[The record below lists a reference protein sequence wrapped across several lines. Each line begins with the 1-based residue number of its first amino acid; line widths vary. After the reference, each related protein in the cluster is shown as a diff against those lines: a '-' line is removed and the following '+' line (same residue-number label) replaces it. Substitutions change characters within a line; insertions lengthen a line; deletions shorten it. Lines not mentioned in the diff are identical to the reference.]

1 MKGFE
6 GLYKSKKKI
15 NKNTHP
21 SKKQIFNKAFQL
33 HQQGNILEAAKYYQ
47 LLIDKDSTDERVF
60 SNFGAILKDLGNLK
74 EAEISY
80 RKAISLNPDFAMA
93 HSNLG
98 IILKDLGNLKEAE
111 ISYRKAISL
120 NPDFANAYYNLGNIL
135 KDLGNLKE
143 AEISYRKAISL
154 NPDFAVAYLNLGIV
168 LKDIGNIKE
177 GFDSFLK
184 VIELEPTFAEIY
196 PLITR
201 FLKDSDLSKLNKPK
215 LKKILSIILGRND
228 VSHKEL
234 FKAFKFIYVEQLLN
248 NCEALNLDFYKIESI
263 LNEKLFINALKKII
277 FTDLKLEAFL
287 SKLRRQICDIIS
299 KNKETI
305 NYSKLNFIIGLGQQ
319 CFLNEYIYSITK
331 DEYKSINSIIN
342 RCIDGELNEINISI
356 LSCYYPLYKLLD
368 QIPSLKFFTSLNP
381 SFNEL
386 IELQI
391 IEPLKEIELS
401 KKIKKLGTI
410 NNAISLKVRTQYE
423 ENPYPR
429 WRYNS
434 YSKNQKISIIQ
445 RINDDIKPN
454 YISPSLDNEKLKVLI
469 AGCGTG
475 NQILQ
480 TQRYKNAQIT
490 AIDLSLTSLAYAQRK
505 INELR
510 LVNVEL
516 IQMDILEIGLLKE
529 KFDVIECGGVLHH
542 MDDPSAGLKSLLGVL
557 KENCFLKLALYSELA
572 RQDIVKARNYIKRKK
587 LQTNANNILNF
598 RNKIISG
605 ELSDLDSLKLFEDF
619 YSLSEFRDLCF
630 HTQEHRF
637 TIQQLQNILNSNK
650 LQFLGFSLP
659 KKLKSSY
666 KNYFPEDNQQTNL
679 KNWSSFE
686 EKNPRTFVSMYQF
699 WVSNIKN
706 E

>member
-1 MKGFE
+1 M
-6 GLYKSKKKI
+6 
-15 NKNTHP
+15 
-21 SKKQIFNKAFQL
+21 
-33 HQQGNILEAAKYYQ
+33 
-47 LLIDKDSTDERVF
+47 
-60 SNFGAILKDLGNLK
+60 
-74 EAEISY
+74 
-80 RKAISLNPDFAMA
+80 
-93 HSNLG
+93 
-98 IILKDLGNLKEAE
+98 
-111 ISYRKAISL
+111 
-120 NPDFANAYYNLGNIL
+120 
-135 KDLGNLKE
+135 
-143 AEISYRKAISL
+143 
-154 NPDFAVAYLNLGIV
+154 AYLNLGIV

-201 FLKDSDLSKLNKPK
+201 FLRDSDLSKLNKPK

-287 SKLRRQICDIIS
+287 SKIRRQICDLIS

>member
-287 SKLRRQICDIIS
+287 SKIRRQICDLIS

-356 LSCYYPLYKLLD
+356 LSCYNPLYKLLD
-368 QIPSLKFFTSLNP
+368 QIPSLRGFSSLNP
-381 SFNEL
+381 SFNKL

-391 IEPLKEIELS
+391 KEPLKEIELS
-401 KKIKKLGTI
+401 QNIKKVGSI
-410 NNAISLKVRTQYE
+410 NDDISLKVRSQYE

-429 WRYNS
+429 WRYGNHEES
-434 YSKNQKISIIQ
+434 QKISSIQ
-445 RINDDIKPN
+445 GINDEISPN
-454 YISPSLDNEKLKVLI
+454 YISRSLDDERLKVLI

-480 TQRYKNAQIT
+480 AQRYKNAQIT
-490 AIDLSLTSLAYAQRK
+490 AIDLSLSSLSYAQRK
-505 INELR
+505 INELGIN
-510 LVNVEL
+510 NVEL
-516 IQMDILEIGLLKE
+516 IQMDILEVELLKE
-529 KFDVIECGGVLHH
+529 KFDIIECGGVLHH
-542 MDDPSAGLKSLLGVL
+542 MDNPSKGLEILVSIL
-557 KENCFLKLALYSELA
+557 KNDGFLKLGLYSELA
-572 RQDIVKARNYIKRKK
+572 RHDIVAARNYISNKN
-587 LQTNANNILNF
+587 LQTNKKNIRDFRKTLFSGKIPELNSLL
-598 RNKIISG
+598 KSG
-605 ELSDLDSLKLFEDF
+605 DF
-619 YSLSEFRDLCF
+619 YTLSSCLDLCF
-630 HTQEHRF
+630 HVQEHRF
-637 TIQQLQNILNSNK
+637 TVQQLQNIINLNK

-659 KKLKSSY
+659 KQLKTQY
-666 KNYFPEDNQQTNL
+666 KNSFPEDNKQTNL
-679 KNWSSFE
+679 QNWSSFE
-686 EKNPRTFVSMYQF
+686 VKNPKTFGAMYQF
-699 WVSNIKN
+699 WVSKKKN
-706 E
+706 

>member
-1 MKGFE
+1 M
-6 GLYKSKKKI
+6 
-15 NKNTHP
+15 
-21 SKKQIFNKAFQL
+21 
-33 HQQGNILEAAKYYQ
+33 
-47 LLIDKDSTDERVF
+47 
-60 SNFGAILKDLGNLK
+60 
-74 EAEISY
+74 
-80 RKAISLNPDFAMA
+80 
-93 HSNLG
+93 
-98 IILKDLGNLKEAE
+98 
-111 ISYRKAISL
+111 
-120 NPDFANAYYNLGNIL
+120 
-135 KDLGNLKE
+135 
-143 AEISYRKAISL
+143 
-154 NPDFAVAYLNLGIV
+154 AYLNLGIV

-287 SKLRRQICDIIS
+287 SKIRRQICDLIS

-637 TIQQLQNILNSNK
+637 TIQQLQNILNSNQ